1 MLLAVLAVVGSS
13 GEHGEQ
19 LLMAVDGCSTPVGLV
34 GKGSD
39 VLVVVL
45 GELQVDSG
53 GVCGL
58 GTAWRREGTAPHWG
72 RRPRASRREAQR
84 GDGP

>member
-1 MLLAVLAVVGSS
+1 MLLAVLAVVSS
-13 GEHGEQ
+13 SSEHGEQ

-39 VLVVVL
+39 ILVVIL

-53 GVCGL
+53 GY
-58 GTAWRREGTAPHWG
+58 AA
-72 RRPRASRREAQR
+72 
-84 GDGP
+84 